1 MILTNWGYEILSEE
15 LPSIIT
21 LEEFNAMTLG
31 KYSNDQR
38 AQYALSAITA
48 SIRNY
53 CGWHVSGN
61 VECSVT
67 YSFDD
72 LHIARTFNEIII
84 QLPSR
89 CATSITKIMTNG
101 EEINPDYFLK
111 QNGILKIYGGCGFFK
126 TITINFM
133 SGLLSDDG
141 LKSVVCSR
149 VSNALSGPVGINS
162 ESAGGVS
169 VSYSNSYVAGSNA
182 STLLTSDK
190 EYLIPYK
197 IDELL

>member
-1 MILTNWGYEILSEE
+1 MINTNWGYEILSEE

-72 LHIARTFNEIII
+72 LHITRNFHGLII
-84 QLPSR
+84 QL
-89 CATSITKIMTNG
+89 TSIQKN
-101 EEINPDYFLK
+101 
-111 QNGILKIYGGCGFFK
+111 
-126 TITINFM
+126 
-133 SGLLSDDG
+133 
-141 LKSVVCSR
+141 SVHLFISMLNR
-149 VSNALSGPVGINS
+149 VI
-162 ESAGGVS
+162 
-169 VSYSNSYVAGSNA
+169 
-182 STLLTSDK
+182 
-190 EYLIPYK
+190 
-197 IDELL
+197 